1 MYFLLLGLWQEH
13 KFVAPFPRFKVEA
26 SIFWVGGLRRDQM
39 EEKDD
44 EKAEKKKKPSAEN
57 SLLCGRK

>member
-1 MYFLLLGLWQEH
+1 M
-13 KFVAPFPRFKVEA
+13 APFPRFKVEA